1 MRIGWT
7 SLDDNCHC
15 PSPSYPLTM
24 NFANRRVSS
33 VDVSGRAQK
42 VVGVH
47 LGQPEG
53 TAVDVVAT
61 PQQLLHLFIYYFTG
75 NLIVILLVITNLLYY
90 GSTRWFLSPYTLTR
104 RHDRNNVVY
113 LLLLSLWNI
122 YLYTIIYNYI
132 LYAIYNYVYN
142 DVRIASARSCSERW
156 AFFWCTYRLTRADSW
171 REPIM
176 AIYVV

>member
-61 PQQLLHLFIYYFTG
+61 PQQLLHLFILFHWQSYCYIIG
-75 NLIVILLVITNLLYY
+75 NHKSFIL
-90 GSTRWFLSPYTLTR
+90 R
-104 RHDRNNVVY
+104 
-113 LLLLSLWNI
+113 
-122 YLYTIIYNYI
+122 
-132 LYAIYNYVYN
+132 
-142 DVRIASARSCSERW
+142 
-156 AFFWCTYRLTRADSW
+156 
-171 REPIM
+171 
-176 AIYVV
+176 